1 VDVFLQRSLWDEEVE
16 ASKDDAGSQWTGGE
30 ETIEEEHASN
40 PSGGDEWAE
49 GKQADEPG
57 IGEEWSQETPVS
69 DSGEG
74 SQWFEQDGSEAKSAS
89 PGSAV
94 SSHPI
99 FEIPSIIFHLRC
111 MWSTRKVSKLKNECQ
126 KEFQAACGTDMIS
139 DECADFMGSSGYPS
153 EAITECAKKRDPKA
167 FKEFL
172 DTCAESAAHAAGN

>member
-1 VDVFLQRSLWDEEVE
+1 VDVFLQRSFWDEEVE
-16 ASKDDAGSQWTGGE
+16 ASKDDARSQWTGGE
-30 ETIEEEHASN
+30 ETIEEQHASN

-74 SQWFEQDGSEAKSAS
+74 SEWFEQDGSEAKSAS

-99 FEIPSIIFHLRC
+99 FVIPSIIFYLRRTPSG
-111 MWSTRKVSKLKNECQ
+111 ST
-126 KEFQAACGTDMIS
+126 
-139 DECADFMGSSGYPS
+139 SSFSPWWDSRSAPS
-153 EAITECAKKRDPKA
+153 RV
-167 FKEFL
+167 L
-172 DTCAESAAHAAGN
+172 HATPI